1 MIHNL
6 HSGIDELY
14 NDFAAGQLPAQN
26 DTYTR
31 ILNEIRGEWYQY
43 LPKLD
48 DMDKP
53 ARHVVYPTI
62 QSLELLLN
70 DMYDDYQSGCIK
82 SSLEQFKRTFVEA
95 YDLLDEVQRNRY
107 NSEDYV

>member
-6 HSGIDELY
+6 SSGIDELY
-14 NDFAAGQLPAQN
+14 NEFAADKLPAQK
-26 DTYTR
+26 DRYTTS
-31 ILNEIRGEWYQY
+31 LNEIRSEWYQY

-62 QSLELLLN
+62 ESLELLLN
-70 DMYDDYQSGCIK
+70 DMYDDYHSGCIK

-95 YDLLDEVQRNRY
+95 YDLLNEVQRNRY
-107 NSEDYV
+107 NSEYYV